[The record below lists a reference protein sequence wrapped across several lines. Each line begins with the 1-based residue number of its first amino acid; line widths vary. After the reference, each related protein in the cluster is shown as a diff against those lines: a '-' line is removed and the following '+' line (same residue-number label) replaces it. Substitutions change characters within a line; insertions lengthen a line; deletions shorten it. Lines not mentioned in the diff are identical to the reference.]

1 MELYTANCLSTEN
14 KPLELSKLV
23 KEEKSSVQKN
33 NDNNTLTLVN
43 HGAKVWEE
51 NREKWVG
58 DQSSQERK
66 NTSKDQIISWSTT
79 YEDLLST
86 HEPFSESIPLPEM
99 VDFLVDI
106 WYDEGLYD

>member
-1 MELYTANCLSTEN
+1 MELFTANCLATDD

-23 KEEKSSVQKN
+23 IEEKCSVEKN
-33 NDNNTLTLVN
+33 TESNLALVN
-43 HGAKVWEE
+43 HGEKLWQE

-58 DQSSQERK
+58 DQSRQRK
-66 NTSKDQIISWSTT
+66 KPTKDQIISWSTT

-86 HEPFSESIPLPEM
+86 HEPFTESIPLPEM

>member
-1 MELYTANCLSTEN
+1 MELFTANCPSTEN

-23 KEEKSSVQKN
+23 IEDKSSVKKN
-33 NDNNTLTLVN
+33 TESTITPVN
-43 HGAKVWEE
+43 HGVKVWQE

-58 DQSSQERK
+58 DQSRQRK
-66 NTSKDQIISWSTT
+66 KTTKDQIISWSTT